1 MSNILLISAPG
12 AGKGVTS
19 EYLKEKYN
27 MVHMSIGNLLREES
41 EKNTSLKEKLA
52 NGEFIEN
59 NIVYSLF
66 SKFLEDNKGS
76 SFIFE
81 GFPRLMEQ
89 VKPFLDILSEH
100 DIILD
105 KIIFIDID
113 KDIALKRVTGRL
125 MCKNC
130 NEIYNK
136 YVDNLENN
144 KCKVCGGSLYTRDDD
159 KIETYENRYKLFKEK
174 TMPVVEYL
182 SDKYDIY
189 TVSNNGTF
197 DEMKSQIDNIMG
209 NWESVKMAKNDVIEV
224 DGKVIDVL
232 PGGKFKVELANG
244 HIVEA
249 HVSGKIR
256 MNNIRI
262 LPGDTV
268 VLELSPADITH
279 GRITWNKR

>member
-89 VKPFLDILSEH
+89 VKSFLDILSEH

-209 NWESVKMAKNDVIEV
+209 N
-224 DGKVIDVL
+224 
-232 PGGKFKVELANG
+232 
-244 HIVEA
+244 
-249 HVSGKIR
+249 
-256 MNNIRI
+256 
-262 LPGDTV
+262 
-268 VLELSPADITH
+268 
-279 GRITWNKR
+279 

>member
-59 NIVYSLF
+59 NIVYNLF
-66 SKFLEDNKGS
+66 SKFLEDNEGS

-100 DIILD
+100 GIILD

-159 KIETYENRYKLFKEK
+159 KVETYENRYKLFKEK

-209 NWESVKMAKNDVIEV
+209 N
-224 DGKVIDVL
+224 
-232 PGGKFKVELANG
+232 
-244 HIVEA
+244 
-249 HVSGKIR
+249 
-256 MNNIRI
+256 
-262 LPGDTV
+262 
-268 VLELSPADITH
+268 
-279 GRITWNKR
+279 

>member
-19 EYLKEKYN
+19 KYLKEKYN

-125 MCKNC
+125 MCKN
-130 NEIYNK
+130 YNK

-209 NWESVKMAKNDVIEV
+209 N
-224 DGKVIDVL
+224 
-232 PGGKFKVELANG
+232 
-244 HIVEA
+244 
-249 HVSGKIR
+249 
-256 MNNIRI
+256 
-262 LPGDTV
+262 
-268 VLELSPADITH
+268 
-279 GRITWNKR
+279 

>member
-41 EKNTSLKEKLA
+41 EKNISLKEKLA
-52 NGEFIEN
+52 NGEFIDN

-209 NWESVKMAKNDVIEV
+209 N
-224 DGKVIDVL
+224 
-232 PGGKFKVELANG
+232 
-244 HIVEA
+244 
-249 HVSGKIR
+249 
-256 MNNIRI
+256 
-262 LPGDTV
+262 
-268 VLELSPADITH
+268 
-279 GRITWNKR
+279 

>member
-41 EKNTSLKEKLA
+41 KKNTSLKEKLA

-66 SKFLEDNKGS
+66 SKFLEDNEGS

-130 NEIYNK
+130 KEIYNK

-209 NWESVKMAKNDVIEV
+209 N
-224 DGKVIDVL
+224 
-232 PGGKFKVELANG
+232 
-244 HIVEA
+244 
-249 HVSGKIR
+249 
-256 MNNIRI
+256 
-262 LPGDTV
+262 
-268 VLELSPADITH
+268 
-279 GRITWNKR
+279 

>member
-59 NIVYSLF
+59 NIVYNLF

-159 KIETYENRYKLFKEK
+159 KVETYENRYKLFKEK

-209 NWESVKMAKNDVIEV
+209 N
-224 DGKVIDVL
+224 
-232 PGGKFKVELANG
+232 
-244 HIVEA
+244 
-249 HVSGKIR
+249 
-256 MNNIRI
+256 
-262 LPGDTV
+262 
-268 VLELSPADITH
+268 
-279 GRITWNKR
+279 

>member
-19 EYLKEKYN
+19 KYLKEKYN

-159 KIETYENRYKLFKEK
+159 KVETYENRYKLFKEK
-174 TMPVVEYL
+174 TMTVVEYL

-209 NWESVKMAKNDVIEV
+209 N
-224 DGKVIDVL
+224 
-232 PGGKFKVELANG
+232 
-244 HIVEA
+244 
-249 HVSGKIR
+249 
-256 MNNIRI
+256 
-262 LPGDTV
+262 
-268 VLELSPADITH
+268 
-279 GRITWNKR
+279 

>member
-19 EYLKEKYN
+19 KYLKEKYN

-66 SKFLEDNKGS
+66 SKFLEGNKGS

-209 NWESVKMAKNDVIEV
+209 N
-224 DGKVIDVL
+224 
-232 PGGKFKVELANG
+232 
-244 HIVEA
+244 
-249 HVSGKIR
+249 
-256 MNNIRI
+256 
-262 LPGDTV
+262 
-268 VLELSPADITH
+268 
-279 GRITWNKR
+279 

>member
-19 EYLKEKYN
+19 KYLKEKYN

-59 NIVYSLF
+59 NMVYSLF

-209 NWESVKMAKNDVIEV
+209 N
-224 DGKVIDVL
+224 
-232 PGGKFKVELANG
+232 
-244 HIVEA
+244 
-249 HVSGKIR
+249 
-256 MNNIRI
+256 
-262 LPGDTV
+262 
-268 VLELSPADITH
+268 
-279 GRITWNKR
+279 

>member
-19 EYLKEKYN
+19 KYLKEKYN

-52 NGEFIEN
+52 NGEFIEY

-209 NWESVKMAKNDVIEV
+209 N
-224 DGKVIDVL
+224 
-232 PGGKFKVELANG
+232 
-244 HIVEA
+244 
-249 HVSGKIR
+249 
-256 MNNIRI
+256 
-262 LPGDTV
+262 
-268 VLELSPADITH
+268 
-279 GRITWNKR
+279 

>member
-159 KIETYENRYKLFKEK
+159 KVETYENRYKLFKEK
-174 TMPVVEYL
+174 TMPVVEYYKKM
-182 SDKYDIY
+182 SNFYQI
-189 TVSNNGTF
+189 SNNGTF

-209 NWESVKMAKNDVIEV
+209 N
-224 DGKVIDVL
+224 
-232 PGGKFKVELANG
+232 
-244 HIVEA
+244 
-249 HVSGKIR
+249 
-256 MNNIRI
+256 
-262 LPGDTV
+262 
-268 VLELSPADITH
+268 
-279 GRITWNKR
+279 

>member
-19 EYLKEKYN
+19 KYLKEKYN

-174 TMPVVEYL
+174 TMPVVEYYKKM
-182 SDKYDIY
+182 SNFYQI
-189 TVSNNGTF
+189 SNNGTF

-209 NWESVKMAKNDVIEV
+209 N
-224 DGKVIDVL
+224 
-232 PGGKFKVELANG
+232 
-244 HIVEA
+244 
-249 HVSGKIR
+249 
-256 MNNIRI
+256 
-262 LPGDTV
+262 
-268 VLELSPADITH
+268 
-279 GRITWNKR
+279 

>member
-59 NIVYSLF
+59 NIVYNLF

-209 NWESVKMAKNDVIEV
+209 N
-224 DGKVIDVL
+224 
-232 PGGKFKVELANG
+232 
-244 HIVEA
+244 
-249 HVSGKIR
+249 
-256 MNNIRI
+256 
-262 LPGDTV
+262 
-268 VLELSPADITH
+268 
-279 GRITWNKR
+279 

>member
-19 EYLKEKYN
+19 KYLKEKYN

-113 KDIALKRVTGRL
+113 KDIALRRITGRL

-197 DEMKSQIDNIMG
+197 DEIKSQIDNIMG
-209 NWESVKMAKNDVIEV
+209 N
-224 DGKVIDVL
+224 
-232 PGGKFKVELANG
+232 
-244 HIVEA
+244 
-249 HVSGKIR
+249 
-256 MNNIRI
+256 
-262 LPGDTV
+262 
-268 VLELSPADITH
+268 
-279 GRITWNKR
+279 

>member
-41 EKNTSLKEKLA
+41 EKNISLKEKLV

-209 NWESVKMAKNDVIEV
+209 N
-224 DGKVIDVL
+224 
-232 PGGKFKVELANG
+232 
-244 HIVEA
+244 
-249 HVSGKIR
+249 
-256 MNNIRI
+256 
-262 LPGDTV
+262 
-268 VLELSPADITH
+268 
-279 GRITWNKR
+279 

>member
-19 EYLKEKYN
+19 KYLKEKYN

-41 EKNTSLKEKLA
+41 GKNISLKEKLA
-52 NGEFIEN
+52 NGEFIDN

-113 KDIALKRVTGRL
+113 KDIALRRITGRL

-159 KIETYENRYKLFKEK
+159 KVETYENRYKLFKEK

-197 DEMKSQIDNIMG
+197 DEIKSQIDNIMG
-209 NWESVKMAKNDVIEV
+209 N
-224 DGKVIDVL
+224 
-232 PGGKFKVELANG
+232 
-244 HIVEA
+244 
-249 HVSGKIR
+249 
-256 MNNIRI
+256 
-262 LPGDTV
+262 
-268 VLELSPADITH
+268 
-279 GRITWNKR
+279 

>member
-19 EYLKEKYN
+19 KYLKEKYN

-41 EKNTSLKEKLA
+41 EKNTSLKEKLS

-209 NWESVKMAKNDVIEV
+209 N
-224 DGKVIDVL
+224 
-232 PGGKFKVELANG
+232 
-244 HIVEA
+244 
-249 HVSGKIR
+249 
-256 MNNIRI
+256 
-262 LPGDTV
+262 
-268 VLELSPADITH
+268 
-279 GRITWNKR
+279 

>member
-19 EYLKEKYN
+19 KYLKEKYN

-76 SFIFE
+76 SFMFE

-209 NWESVKMAKNDVIEV
+209 N
-224 DGKVIDVL
+224 
-232 PGGKFKVELANG
+232 
-244 HIVEA
+244 
-249 HVSGKIR
+249 
-256 MNNIRI
+256 
-262 LPGDTV
+262 
-268 VLELSPADITH
+268 
-279 GRITWNKR
+279 

>member
-19 EYLKEKYN
+19 KYLKEKYN

-59 NIVYSLF
+59 NIVYNLF
-66 SKFLEDNKGS
+66 SKFLEDNEGS

-100 DIILD
+100 GIILD

-159 KIETYENRYKLFKEK
+159 KVETYENRYKLFKEK
-174 TMPVVEYL
+174 TMPIVEYL

-209 NWESVKMAKNDVIEV
+209 N
-224 DGKVIDVL
+224 
-232 PGGKFKVELANG
+232 
-244 HIVEA
+244 
-249 HVSGKIR
+249 
-256 MNNIRI
+256 
-262 LPGDTV
+262 
-268 VLELSPADITH
+268 
-279 GRITWNKR
+279 

>member
-19 EYLKEKYN
+19 KYLKEKYN

-130 NEIYNK
+130 NEICNK

-209 NWESVKMAKNDVIEV
+209 N
-224 DGKVIDVL
+224 
-232 PGGKFKVELANG
+232 
-244 HIVEA
+244 
-249 HVSGKIR
+249 
-256 MNNIRI
+256 
-262 LPGDTV
+262 
-268 VLELSPADITH
+268 
-279 GRITWNKR
+279 

>member
-41 EKNTSLKEKLA
+41 KKNTSLKEKLA
-52 NGEFIEN
+52 NGEFIDN

-66 SKFLEDNKGS
+66 SKFLEDNAGS

-159 KIETYENRYKLFKEK
+159 KVETYENRYKLFKEK

-209 NWESVKMAKNDVIEV
+209 N
-224 DGKVIDVL
+224 
-232 PGGKFKVELANG
+232 
-244 HIVEA
+244 
-249 HVSGKIR
+249 
-256 MNNIRI
+256 
-262 LPGDTV
+262 
-268 VLELSPADITH
+268 
-279 GRITWNKR
+279 

>member
-41 EKNTSLKEKLA
+41 EKNISLKEKLA
-52 NGEFIEN
+52 NGEFIDN

-159 KIETYENRYKLFKEK
+159 KVETYENRYKLFKEK

-197 DEMKSQIDNIMG
+197 DEIKSQIDNIMG
-209 NWESVKMAKNDVIEV
+209 N
-224 DGKVIDVL
+224 
-232 PGGKFKVELANG
+232 
-244 HIVEA
+244 
-249 HVSGKIR
+249 
-256 MNNIRI
+256 
-262 LPGDTV
+262 
-268 VLELSPADITH
+268 
-279 GRITWNKR
+279 

>member
-1 MSNILLISAPG
+1 MSNILLISVPG

-19 EYLKEKYN
+19 KYLKEKYN

-209 NWESVKMAKNDVIEV
+209 N
-224 DGKVIDVL
+224 
-232 PGGKFKVELANG
+232 
-244 HIVEA
+244 
-249 HVSGKIR
+249 
-256 MNNIRI
+256 
-262 LPGDTV
+262 
-268 VLELSPADITH
+268 
-279 GRITWNKR
+279 

>member
-19 EYLKEKYN
+19 KYLKEKYN

-209 NWESVKMAKNDVIEV
+209 N
-224 DGKVIDVL
+224 
-232 PGGKFKVELANG
+232 
-244 HIVEA
+244 
-249 HVSGKIR
+249 
-256 MNNIRI
+256 
-262 LPGDTV
+262 
-268 VLELSPADITH
+268 
-279 GRITWNKR
+279 

>member
-41 EKNTSLKEKLA
+41 GKNISLKEKLA
-52 NGEFIEN
+52 NGEFIDN

-113 KDIALKRVTGRL
+113 KDIALRRITGRL

-159 KIETYENRYKLFKEK
+159 KVETYENRYKLFKEK

-209 NWESVKMAKNDVIEV
+209 N
-224 DGKVIDVL
+224 
-232 PGGKFKVELANG
+232 
-244 HIVEA
+244 
-249 HVSGKIR
+249 
-256 MNNIRI
+256 
-262 LPGDTV
+262 
-268 VLELSPADITH
+268 
-279 GRITWNKR
+279 

>member
-19 EYLKEKYN
+19 KYLKEKYN

-52 NGEFIEN
+52 NSEFIEN

-209 NWESVKMAKNDVIEV
+209 N
-224 DGKVIDVL
+224 
-232 PGGKFKVELANG
+232 
-244 HIVEA
+244 
-249 HVSGKIR
+249 
-256 MNNIRI
+256 
-262 LPGDTV
+262 
-268 VLELSPADITH
+268 
-279 GRITWNKR
+279 

>member
-19 EYLKEKYN
+19 KYLKEKYN

-59 NIVYSLF
+59 NIVYNLF

-113 KDIALKRVTGRL
+113 NDIALKRVTGRL

-159 KIETYENRYKLFKEK
+159 KVETYENRYKLFKEK

-209 NWESVKMAKNDVIEV
+209 N
-224 DGKVIDVL
+224 
-232 PGGKFKVELANG
+232 
-244 HIVEA
+244 
-249 HVSGKIR
+249 
-256 MNNIRI
+256 
-262 LPGDTV
+262 
-268 VLELSPADITH
+268 
-279 GRITWNKR
+279 

>member
-19 EYLKEKYN
+19 KYLKEKYN

-41 EKNTSLKEKLA
+41 ENNTSLKEKLA

-59 NIVYSLF
+59 NIVYNLF

-197 DEMKSQIDNIMG
+197 DEMKSQRDNIMG
-209 NWESVKMAKNDVIEV
+209 N
-224 DGKVIDVL
+224 
-232 PGGKFKVELANG
+232 
-244 HIVEA
+244 
-249 HVSGKIR
+249 
-256 MNNIRI
+256 
-262 LPGDTV
+262 
-268 VLELSPADITH
+268 
-279 GRITWNKR
+279 

>member
-1 MSNILLISAPG
+1 MSNILLISGPG

-19 EYLKEKYN
+19 KYLKEKCK
-27 MVHMSIGNLLREES
+27 MVHMSIGSLLREES

-209 NWESVKMAKNDVIEV
+209 N
-224 DGKVIDVL
+224 
-232 PGGKFKVELANG
+232 
-244 HIVEA
+244 
-249 HVSGKIR
+249 
-256 MNNIRI
+256 
-262 LPGDTV
+262 
-268 VLELSPADITH
+268 
-279 GRITWNKR
+279 

>member
-1 MSNILLISAPG
+1 MCNVLLISAPG

-19 EYLKEKYN
+19 KYLRDKYN
-27 MVHMSIGNLLREES
+27 LVHMSIGNLIREES
-41 EKNTSLKEKLA
+41 TKNELLKQTISK
-52 NGEFIEN
+52 GEFIN
-59 NIVYSLF
+59 NDIVYKLF
-66 SKFLEDNKGS
+66 SDFLEENKGS
-76 SFIFE
+76 SFVFE

-89 VKPFLDILSEH
+89 IKPFEDILKSH
-100 DIILD
+100 NIILD
-105 KIIFIDID
+105 KVIFIDID

-159 KIETYENRYKLFKEK
+159 KVETYENRYKLFKEK

-209 NWESVKMAKNDVIEV
+209 N
-224 DGKVIDVL
+224 
-232 PGGKFKVELANG
+232 
-244 HIVEA
+244 
-249 HVSGKIR
+249 
-256 MNNIRI
+256 
-262 LPGDTV
+262 
-268 VLELSPADITH
+268 
-279 GRITWNKR
+279 

>member
-19 EYLKEKYN
+19 KYLKEKYN

-89 VKPFLDILSEH
+89 VKPFLDILS

-209 NWESVKMAKNDVIEV
+209 N
-224 DGKVIDVL
+224 
-232 PGGKFKVELANG
+232 
-244 HIVEA
+244 
-249 HVSGKIR
+249 
-256 MNNIRI
+256 
-262 LPGDTV
+262 
-268 VLELSPADITH
+268 
-279 GRITWNKR
+279 

>member
-19 EYLKEKYN
+19 KYLKEKYN

-174 TMPVVEYL
+174 TMPVLEYL

-197 DEMKSQIDNIMG
+197 GEMKSQIDNIMG
-209 NWESVKMAKNDVIEV
+209 N
-224 DGKVIDVL
+224 
-232 PGGKFKVELANG
+232 
-244 HIVEA
+244 
-249 HVSGKIR
+249 
-256 MNNIRI
+256 
-262 LPGDTV
+262 
-268 VLELSPADITH
+268 
-279 GRITWNKR
+279 

>member
-19 EYLKEKYN
+19 KYLKEKYN
-27 MVHMSIGNLLREES
+27 MVHMSIGNLLKEES

-66 SKFLEDNKGS
+66 SKFLEDNAGS

-159 KIETYENRYKLFKEK
+159 KVETYENRYKLFKEK

-189 TVSNNGTF
+189 TVSNNGTL

-209 NWESVKMAKNDVIEV
+209 N
-224 DGKVIDVL
+224 
-232 PGGKFKVELANG
+232 
-244 HIVEA
+244 
-249 HVSGKIR
+249 
-256 MNNIRI
+256 
-262 LPGDTV
+262 
-268 VLELSPADITH
+268 
-279 GRITWNKR
+279 

>member
-41 EKNTSLKEKLA
+41 KKNTSLKEKLA
-52 NGEFIEN
+52 NGEFIDN

-66 SKFLEDNKGS
+66 SKFLEDNEGS

-159 KIETYENRYKLFKEK
+159 KVETYENRYKLFKEK

-197 DEMKSQIDNIMG
+197 DEMKLQIDNIMG
-209 NWESVKMAKNDVIEV
+209 N
-224 DGKVIDVL
+224 
-232 PGGKFKVELANG
+232 
-244 HIVEA
+244 
-249 HVSGKIR
+249 
-256 MNNIRI
+256 
-262 LPGDTV
+262 
-268 VLELSPADITH
+268 
-279 GRITWNKR
+279 

>member
-52 NGEFIEN
+52 NGEFIDN

-159 KIETYENRYKLFKEK
+159 KVETYENRYKLFKEK

-209 NWESVKMAKNDVIEV
+209 N
-224 DGKVIDVL
+224 
-232 PGGKFKVELANG
+232 
-244 HIVEA
+244 
-249 HVSGKIR
+249 
-256 MNNIRI
+256 
-262 LPGDTV
+262 
-268 VLELSPADITH
+268 
-279 GRITWNKR
+279 